1 MKKRLF
7 TGVPGISAVNN
18 LFFIPPIGGMK
29 KRLFTGVPGI
39 SAVVRTKNL
48 INIFEL
54 MITDELSDI
63 TVEHNDY

>member
-1 MKKRLF
+1 MKRRLF
-7 TGVPGISAVNN
+7 TGVPD
-18 LFFIPPIGGMK
+18 
-29 KRLFTGVPGI
+29 I

-63 TVEHNDY
+63 IVEHNDY